1 MPFTDTIKPGGQ
13 TGAGVVNLI
22 VANLIMAIVVA
33 ATCLAAAA
41 ASATTPD
48 NTEPATPG
56 DDAAFFTDRVLP
68 IFRERCFDC
77 HSHDGE
83 INGGLALDV
92 ASGWRHGGK
101 TGPAIVPGKPE
112 ESLLIAAVRHTKRDY
127 EMPPDGDRLPAEEIA
142 TLVEWVRRG
151 AADPRTT
158 TAADAWEK
166 LYAERLGWWSLQ
178 PVTRPPVPAVRDPA
192 WPRTDIDCFILAKLE
207 AEGLQ
212 PAPEAEAHTLAR
224 RLALV
229 LTGLPPDPEITA
241 GFVADP
247 SAAAYDRL
255 VESLLAS
262 PHYGEHQARHWMDVV
277 HYADTHGYEWDVPAK
292 NAWMYRDYLV
302 RAFNADV
309 PFDRLVM
316 EQIAGD
322 MIEPRV
328 DPAIGINESIIGPM
342 ALRMGERRHGDSAG
356 YGGVTEEN
364 LADMIDTTSKAF
376 LATTVGCARC
386 HDHKLDAVAQA
397 DYYAIGGVFLS
408 TRWSVRCVDQTDPNV
423 AVIDELRDVKRSL
436 KDAIVARWRQS
447 RPAIVERL
455 RRVAV
460 DEKATA
466 FPESLAAVL
475 RRPDDP
481 SIFAA
486 EFTTEREQR
495 IAHNRTHLKLIAD
508 FTVADPKAAGGWQW
522 EGFGM
527 KHGLVADGELVVP
540 DEGDAAVLHLL
551 PAGRWSHAWSMR
563 LAGAIRSPELFARP
577 PRTLSVGYGGGHKA
591 SNALLIDRAF
601 HTERL
606 GNADRPPGS
615 FLTFTAGNFE
625 RLVGP
630 PDTADRR
637 VSLEL
642 VTKAL
647 DNNFPPRKGLG
658 GVSPADEHNPR
669 SFFGV
674 TRVYEHP
681 AGQPPL
687 DELGRLEPLF
697 AAGDADAAAGAGD
710 RDRLLDQVAARIL
723 TAVDRW
729 AAGSADAEDVLVINE
744 ALREKWLDSKALDDP
759 AVATLVARY
768 REAEKRL
775 WPDRTIGSMAEW
787 FEGRDAR
794 LAIRGSETD
803 LGAEVPRGTVRF
815 LRDSAATPPS
825 AGSGRLELAGGI
837 ASPRNP
843 LTARVYVN
851 RVWLHCFGEGLVRT
865 PDDFGHLG
873 EPPVHGAL
881 LDHLAGRFIDEGWST
896 KKLIREIVS
905 SAAWKMASSA
915 RPENVAADPENRLWH
930 HHPRRRLE
938 AEPLRDSMLAVAGR
952 LDRTL
957 GGPPIDPHRAKEDDQ
972 KRLVSGPIDGR
983 GRRSLYIKMTLMEP
997 PRFLALFN
1005 QPMPK
1010 VTVGKRDRT
1019 TVPDQA
1025 LALLNDPFVTAMA
1038 KAWAERVVGGEATSE
1053 SGRIRTMLEEALGR
1067 PARPEEVTRLATLA
1081 SASAEARGVAGAE
1094 RPTSVPLWQ
1103 DVAHAIFLTQEFSHV
1118 E

>member
-1 MPFTDTIKPGGQ
+1 MNRIFPCRRLVLLLLLLAVALAWPGLAMPAARAAEAAIP
-13 TGAGVVNLI
+13 
-22 VANLIMAIVVA
+22 VA
-33 ATCLAAAA
+33 
-41 ASATTPD
+41 
-48 NTEPATPG
+48 
-56 DDAAFFTDRVLP
+56 DAAFFNDQVLP
-68 IFRERCFDC
+68 ILRSRCFEC
-77 HSHDGE
+77 HSHDHE

-92 ASGWRHGGK
+92 KSGWQQGGQS
-101 TGPAIVPGKPE
+101 GAAVIPGKPE
-112 ESLLIAAVRHTKRDY
+112 ESLLIAAVRRTKADY
-127 EMPPDGDRLPAEEIA
+127 EMPPDEPLPDEEVA
-142 TLVEWVRRG
+142 TLVEWVARG
-151 AADPRTT
+151 APDPRRA

-166 LYAERLGWWSLQ
+166 VYAERLTWWSLQ
-178 PVTRPPVPAVRDPA
+178 PVAQTAPPPVKNSA
-192 WPRTDIDCFILAKLE
+192 WARTAIDRFILAKLE

-212 PAPEAEAHTLAR
+212 PSAEADPHTLAR

-229 LTGLPPDPEITA
+229 LTGLPPDPKLVA
-241 GFVADP
+241 AYAADP
-247 SAAAYDRL
+247 SPSAYERL
-255 VESLLAS
+255 VEALLAS

-277 HYADTHGYEWDVPAK
+277 HYSDTHGYEWDVPAK

-302 RAFNADV
+302 RAFNADL

-322 MIEPRV
+322 LIEPRV
-328 DPAIGINESIIGPM
+328 NAESGINEAIIGPM
-342 ALRMGERRHGDSAG
+342 ALRMGERRHGDSAA
-356 YGGVTEEN
+356 VDNVVEEN
-364 LADMIDTTSKAF
+364 VADMIDTTGKAF

-397 DYYAIGGVFLS
+397 DYYALAGVFLS
-408 TRWSVRCVDQTDPNV
+408 SRWSVRCVDATDPNV
-423 AVIDELRDVKRSL
+423 AVIDDLRAIKRSL
-436 KDAIVARWRQS
+436 KDALVARWRGS
-447 RPAIVERL
+447 RPLLVERL
-455 RRVAV
+455 RGVAI

-475 RRPDDP
+475 RRPGSAP
-481 SIFAA
+481 LSAVEFAA
-486 EFTTEREQR
+486 ERDRR
-495 IAHNRTHLKLIAD
+495 IAHNREHLRLIAD
-508 FTVADPKAAGGWQW
+508 FTVADPTAAGGWQW

-527 KHGLVADGELVVP
+527 QHGLVADGELVVP

-551 PAGRWSHAWSMR
+551 PAGRWSHVWSMR
-563 LAGAIRSPELFARP
+563 LAGAIRSPELFAKP
-577 PRTLSVGYGGGHKA
+577 PRTLSVGYGGGRKA
-591 SNALLIDRAF
+591 SNTLLIDRAF
-601 HTERL
+601 HSER
-606 GNADRPPGS
+606 GDNVGRAPGS
-615 FLTFTAGNFE
+615 VLTFTAGNFE

-637 VSLEL
+637 VSLEI

-647 DNNFPPRKGLG
+647 DNNFPPRVGLG
-658 GVSPADEHNPR
+658 GVTAADIQDPR

-681 AGQPPL
+681 AGKPPL
-687 DELGRLEPLF
+687 DALGRLEPLF
-697 AAGDADAAAGAGD
+697 VAAAAAD
-710 RDRLLDQVAARIL
+710 RDRLIDRVASRIL
-723 TAVDRW
+723 AAVDRW
-729 AAGSADAEDVLVINE
+729 AAGSADAEDVLVVNE
-744 ALREKWLDSKALDDP
+744 ALKEKWLDATALDDP
-759 AVATLVARY
+759 AIASLVARY
-768 REAEKRL
+768 RETEKRL
-775 WPDRTIGSMAEW
+775 QPDRTIGSMADW

-794 LAIRGSETD
+794 LAIRGSATD

-815 LRDSAATPPS
+815 LRDAAATPPS
-825 AGSGRLELAGGI
+825 AASGRQELAQGI

-881 LDHLAGRFIDEGWST
+881 LDHLAGRFIEEGWST

-905 SAAWKMASSA
+905 SDAWRMASDA

-952 LDRTL
+952 LDRSL
-957 GGPPIDPHRAKEDDQ
+957 GGPPIDPHRTREDAE
-972 KRLVSGPIDGR
+972 KRLVSGPVDGR
-983 GRRSLYIKMTLMEP
+983 GRRSLYIKMTLMDP

-1025 LALLNDPFVTAMA
+1025 LALLNDPVVTAMA
-1038 KAWAERVVGGEATSE
+1038 KAWAERVVSGESTSE

-1067 PARPEEVTRLATLA
+1067 PARPEEVTRLAA
-1081 SASAEARGVAGAE
+1081 VAAASAEARGVEASA
-1094 RPTSVPLWQ
+1094 RLASVPLWQ
-1103 DVAHAIFLTQEFSHV
+1103 DLAHAIFLTQEFSHV

>member
-1 MPFTDTIKPGGQ
+1 
-13 TGAGVVNLI
+13 
-22 VANLIMAIVVA
+22 
-33 ATCLAAAA
+33 
-41 ASATTPD
+41 
-48 NTEPATPG
+48 
-56 DDAAFFTDRVLP
+56 
-68 IFRERCFDC
+68 
-77 HSHDGE
+77 
-83 INGGLALDV
+83 
-92 ASGWRHGGK
+92 
-101 TGPAIVPGKPE
+101 
-112 ESLLIAAVRHTKRDY
+112 
-127 EMPPDGDRLPAEEIA
+127 
-142 TLVEWVRRG
+142 
-151 AADPRTT
+151 
-158 TAADAWEK
+158 
-166 LYAERLGWWSLQ
+166 
-178 PVTRPPVPAVRDPA
+178 
-192 WPRTDIDCFILAKLE
+192 
-207 AEGLQ
+207 
-212 PAPEAEAHTLAR
+212 
-224 RLALV
+224 
-229 LTGLPPDPEITA
+229 
-241 GFVADP
+241 
-247 SAAAYDRL
+247 
-255 VESLLAS
+255 
-262 PHYGEHQARHWMDVV
+262 MDVV
-277 HYADTHGYEWDVPAK
+277 HYSDTHGYEWDVPAK

-302 RAFNADV
+302 RAFNADL
-309 PFDRLVM
+309 PYDRLVM

-328 DPAIGINESIIGPM
+328 DPATGINEALVGPM
-342 ALRMGERRHGDSAG
+342 ALRMGERRHGDSASVDN
-356 YGGVTEEN
+356 VTEEN
-364 LADMIDTTSKAF
+364 LFDMVDTTSKAF

-397 DYYAIGGVFLS
+397 DYYALGGVFLS
-408 TRWSVRCVDQTDPNV
+408 SRWSVRCVDATDPNV
-423 AVIDELRDVKRSL
+423 AVIDDLRGMKRSL
-436 KDAIVARWRQS
+436 KQALVARWRQS
-447 RPAIVERL
+447 RPLLVERL
-455 RRVAV
+455 RGVALN
-460 DEKATA
+460 DKATA

-475 RRPDDP
+475 QRPASAP
-481 SIFAA
+481 LSAA
-486 EFTTEREQR
+486 DFTAERDRR
-495 IAHNRTHLKLIAD
+495 IAHNREYLRLIAD
-508 FTVADPKAAGGWQW
+508 FTVADPRAAGGWQW

-577 PRTLSVGYGGGHKA
+577 PRTISVGYGG
-591 SNALLIDRAF
+591 SRMSSYTLLIDRAF
-601 HTERL
+601 HSERIKYA
-606 GNADRPPGS
+606 NHYPGS
-615 FLTFTAGNFE
+615 FLTFTVGNFE

-637 VSLEL
+637 VSLEI

-647 DNNFPPRKGLG
+647 DNNFPGRVGLPG
-658 GVSPADEHNPR
+658 ANDEKDPR
-669 SFFGV
+669 SWFGV

-681 AGQPPL
+681 EGKLPL
-687 DELGRLEPLF
+687 DQLGRLESIF
-697 AAGDADAAAGAGD
+697 DGGAVPVSD
-710 RDRLLDQVAARIL
+710 RDQLIDRVAARIL

-744 ALREKWLDSKALDDP
+744 ALKEKWLDATALDDP
-759 AVATLVARY
+759 VVATLVARY

-775 WPDRTIGSMAEW
+775 QPDRTIGSMAEW

-794 LAIRGSETD
+794 LAIRGSATD
-803 LGAEVPRGTVRF
+803 LGDEVPRGTIRF

-825 AGSGRLELAGGI
+825 AASGRLELAKGI

-881 LDHLAGRFIDEGWST
+881 LDHLAGRFIEEGWST

-957 GGPPIDPHRAKEDDQ
+957 GGPPIDPHRAKEDPER
-972 KRLVSGPIDGR
+972 RLVSGPIDGC
-983 GRRSLYIKMTLMEP
+983 GRRSLYVKMTLMEP

-1005 QPMPK
+1005 QPMPR

-1025 LALLNDPFVTAMA
+1025 LALLNDPFVIAMA
-1038 KAWAERVVGGEATSE
+1038 KAWAERVAAGSTTSE
-1053 SGRIRTMLEEALGR
+1053 DGRIAAMLEEALLR
-1067 PARPEEVTRLATLA
+1067 PARPEEVAWLMSVAAAAAKT
-1081 SASAEARGVAGAE
+1081 RGVTAAD
-1094 RPTSVPLWQ
+1094 RLTSVPLWQ
-1103 DVAHAIFLTQEFSHV
+1103 DVAHSIFLTQEFSHV

>member
-1 MPFTDTIKPGGQ
+1 MCR
-13 TGAGVVNLI
+13 
-22 VANLIMAIVVA
+22 A
-33 ATCLAAAA
+33 ATGLVPGLLLLGFACSIGV
-41 ASATTPD
+41 ASTP
-48 NTEPATPG
+48 E
-56 DDAAFFTDRVLP
+56 DAAFFNDRVLP
-68 IFRERCFDC
+68 ILRSRCFEC
-77 HSHDGE
+77 HAHDQE

-92 ASGWRHGGK
+92 KSGWQQGGQS
-101 TGPAIVPGKPE
+101 GAAVIPGKPE
-112 ESLLIAAVRHTKRDY
+112 ESLLIAAVRRTKADY
-127 EMPPDGDRLPAEEIA
+127 EMPPDGPLAADEVA
-142 TLVEWVRRG
+142 TLVEWVARG
-151 AADPRTT
+151 APDPRKA

-166 LYAERLGWWSLQ
+166 VYAERLEWWSLQ
-178 PVTRPPVPAVRDPA
+178 PLSQPAPPPVKAA
-192 WPRTDIDCFILAKLE
+192 EWARTAIDRFILAKLE
-207 AEGLQ
+207 AEGLE
-212 PAPEAEAHTLAR
+212 PAAEADPHSLAR

-229 LTGLPPDPEITA
+229 LTGLPPDPKLVA
-241 GFVADP
+241 AYVADP
-247 SAAAYDRL
+247 SPAGYERL
-255 VESLLAS
+255 VEAILAS

-277 HYADTHGYEWDVPAK
+277 HYSDTHGYEWDVPAK

-302 RAFNADV
+302 RAFNADL

-322 MIEPRV
+322 LIEPRV
-328 DPAIGINESIIGPM
+328 EAATGINEAIIGPM
-342 ALRMGERRHGDSAG
+342 ALRMGERRHGDSAMVDN
-356 YGGVTEEN
+356 VTEEN

-397 DYYAIGGVFLS
+397 DYYALAGVFLS
-408 TRWSVRCVDQTDPNV
+408 SRWSVRCVDATDPNL
-423 AVIDELRDVKRSL
+423 AVIDDLRGIKGSL
-436 KDAIVARWRQS
+436 VDSLAARWRQS
-447 RPAIVERL
+447 RPLLVERL
-455 RRVAV
+455 RGVAT

-466 FPESLAAVL
+466 FPGSLGAIL
-475 RRPDDP
+475 RRPAAAP
-481 SIFAA
+481 LSAAEFAA
-486 EFTTEREQR
+486 ERERR
-495 IAHNRTHLKLIAD
+495 IAHNREHLNLIAD
-508 FTVADPKAAGGWQW
+508 FTVADPTAAGGWQW

-527 KHGLVADGELVVP
+527 KHGLVANGELVVP

-577 PRTLSVGYGGGHKA
+577 PRTISVGYGGGRKA
-591 SNALLIDRAF
+591 SHSLLIDRAF

-606 GNADRPPGS
+606 KNGDRLPGS

-637 VSLEL
+637 VSLEI
-642 VTKAL
+642 VTKPL
-647 DNNFPPRKGLG
+647 DNNFPPRVGLG
-658 GVSPADEHNPR
+658 GVTASDIRDPR
-669 SFFGV
+669 SWCGV

-681 AGQPPL
+681 AGKPPL
-687 DELGRLEPLF
+687 DELGLLESIF
-697 AAGDADAAAGAGD
+697 DGGAAPANRDQLID
-710 RDRLLDQVAARIL
+710 RVAARIL
-723 TAVDRW
+723 AAVDRW
-729 AAGSADAEDVLVINE
+729 AAGSADGEDVLVINE
-744 ALREKWLDSKALDDP
+744 ALEEKWLDATALDDP
-759 AVATLVARY
+759 AIAMLVARY
-768 REAEKRL
+768 RQTEKRL
-775 WPDRTIGSMAEW
+775 QPDRTIGSMAEW

-794 LAIRGSETD
+794 LAIRGSATD
-803 LGAEVPRGTVRF
+803 LGTEVPRGTVRF

-825 AGSGRLELAGGI
+825 AASGRLELARGI

-873 EPPVHGAL
+873 EPPAHGEL
-881 LDHLAGRFIDEGWST
+881 LDQLAIRFIDEGWST
-896 KKLIREIVS
+896 KKLIRALVS
-905 SAAWKMASSA
+905 SAAWKMASDA

-938 AEPLRDSMLAVAGR
+938 AEPLRDSILAVAGR

-957 GGPPIDPHRAKEDDQ
+957 GGPPIDPYRTQEDGA
-972 KRLVSGPIDGR
+972 KRLVSGPVDGR
-983 GRRSLYIKMTLMEP
+983 GRRSLYIKMTLMDP

-1053 SGRIRTMLEEALGR
+1053 RGRISAMLEEAVGR
-1067 PARPEEVTRLATLA
+1067 PARPAEVARLAA
-1081 SASAEARGVAGAE
+1081 VAAASAEARGVAAAD

>member
-1 MPFTDTIKPGGQ
+1 MDKLGPCRSAVILALAISWPGP
-13 TGAGVVNLI
+13 
-22 VANLIMAIVVA
+22 AIFSARA
-33 ATCLAAAA
+33 AEA
-41 ASATTPD
+41 ASTP
-48 NTEPATPG
+48 E
-56 DDAAFFTDRVLP
+56 DAAFFTDRVLP
-68 IFRERCFDC
+68 ILRERCFEC
-77 HSHDGE
+77 HSHDHE

-92 ASGWRHGGK
+92 KSGWQQGGQS
-101 TGPAIVPGKPE
+101 GAAVIPGKPE
-112 ESLLIAAVRHTKRDY
+112 ESLLIAAVRRTKADY
-127 EMPPDGDRLPAEEIA
+127 EMPPDGPLAADEVA
-142 TLVEWVRRG
+142 TLVEWVARG
-151 AADPRTT
+151 APDPRKA

-166 LYAERLGWWSLQ
+166 VYAERLTWWSLQ
-178 PVTRPPVPAVRDPA
+178 PLARPAPPPVKAA
-192 WPRTDIDCFILAKLE
+192 EWARTAIDRFVLAKLE

-212 PAPEAEAHTLAR
+212 PAAEADSHTLAR

-229 LTGLPPDPEITA
+229 LTGLPPDPKLVA
-241 GFVADP
+241 AYVADP
-247 SAAAYDRL
+247 SPAGYERL
-255 VESLLAS
+255 VEAILAS

-277 HYADTHGYEWDVPAK
+277 HYSDTHGYEWDVPAK

-328 DPAIGINESIIGPM
+328 DPATGINEAIIGPM

-364 LADMIDTTSKAF
+364 LADMIDTTGKAF

-397 DYYAIGGVFLS
+397 DYYAVGGVFLS
-408 TRWSVRCVDQTDPNV
+408 SRWSVRCVDATDPNV
-423 AVIDELRDVKRSL
+423 AVIDDLRGIKRSL
-436 KDAIVARWRQS
+436 KESLVARWRQS
-447 RPAIVERL
+447 RPLLVERL
-455 RRVAV
+455 RGVAI

-475 RRPDDP
+475 RRPASAP
-481 SIFAA
+481 LSAAEFAA
-486 EFTTEREQR
+486 ERDRR
-495 IAHNRTHLKLIAD
+495 IAHNREHLRLIAD
-508 FTVADPKAAGGWQW
+508 FTSADPTAAGGWQW

-527 KHGLVADGELVVP
+527 NHGLVADGELVVP
-540 DEGDAAVLHLL
+540 DEGDAAVVHLL

-563 LAGAIRSPELFARP
+563 LAGAIRSPELFAKP
-577 PRTLSVGYGGGHKA
+577 PRTLSVGYGGGRKA

-606 GNADRPPGS
+606 NNGDRPPGS
-615 FLTFTAGNFE
+615 FRTFTAGKFE

-637 VSLEL
+637 VSLEI

-647 DNNFPPRKGLG
+647 DNYFPPRVGLG
-658 GVSPADEHNPR
+658 GVTAADIQDPR
-669 SFFGV
+669 SWFGV

-681 AGQPPL
+681 EGKPPL
-687 DELGRLEPLF
+687 DELGRLESIF
-697 AAGDADAAAGAGD
+697 DGAAGPVAARDQVID
-710 RDRLLDQVAARIL
+710 RVAARIL
-723 TAVDRW
+723 AAVDRW
-729 AAGSADAEDVLVINE
+729 GAGSADGEDVLVINE
-744 ALREKWLDSKALDDP
+744 ALREKWLDATALDDP
-759 AVATLVARY
+759 AIATLVARY
-768 REAEKRL
+768 RETEKRL
-775 WPDRTIGSMAEW
+775 QPDRTIGSMAEW

-873 EPPVHGAL
+873 EQPVHGAL
-881 LDHLAGRFIDEGWST
+881 LDHLAGRFIEEGWST
-896 KKLIREIVS
+896 KQLIREIVS

-957 GGPPIDPHRAKEDDQ
+957 GGPPIDPHRTQEDGA

-983 GRRSLYIKMTLMEP
+983 GRRSLYTKMTLMDP

-1038 KAWAERVVGGEATSE
+1038 KAWAERVVGGGAASE
-1053 SGRIRTMLEEALGR
+1053 TGRIRAMLEEALGR
-1067 PARPEEVTRLATLA
+1067 PARPEDVTRLATLA
-1081 SASAEARGVAGAE
+1081 SAAAEARGVEASARLE
-1094 RPTSVPLWQ
+1094 SVPLWQ

>member
-1 MPFTDTIKPGGQ
+1 MHRVVILTMLSAAVATAMPT
-13 TGAGVVNLI
+13 AR
-22 VANLIMAIVVA
+22 AAEAAVA
-33 ATCLAAAA
+33 A
-41 ASATTPD
+41 
-48 NTEPATPG
+48 
-56 DDAAFFTDRVLP
+56 DDAAFFNDRVLP
-68 IFRERCFDC
+68 ILQSRCFEC
-77 HSHDGE
+77 HSHDHE

-92 ASGWRHGGK
+92 KSGWQQGGQS
-101 TGPAIVPGKPE
+101 GAAVIPGRPE
-112 ESLLIAAVRHTKRDY
+112 ESLLIAAVRRTKTDY
-127 EMPPDGDRLPAEEIA
+127 EMPPDEPLPAEEVA
-142 TLVEWVRRG
+142 TLVEWVARG
-151 AADPRTT
+151 APDPRKA

-166 LYAERLGWWSLQ
+166 VYAERLKWWSLQ
-178 PVTRPPVPAVRDPA
+178 PVTQPALPPVKTAGWA
-192 WPRTDIDCFILAKLE
+192 RTDIDRFILAKLE
-207 AEGLQ
+207 AQGLE
-212 PAPEAEAHTLAR
+212 PAAEADPHSLAR
-224 RLALV
+224 RLALA
-229 LTGLPPDPEITA
+229 LTGLPPDPKLVA
-241 GFVADP
+241 AFAADP
-247 SAAAYDRL
+247 SPAAYDRL
-255 VESLLAS
+255 VEAILAS

-277 HYADTHGYEWDVPAK
+277 HYSDTHGYEWDVPAK

-328 DPAIGINESIIGPM
+328 DPATGINEALIGPM
-342 ALRMGERRHGDSAG
+342 ALRMGERRHGDSAA
-356 YGGVTEEN
+356 VDNVVEEN
-364 LADMIDTTSKAF
+364 VADMVDTTGKAF

-397 DYYAIGGVFLS
+397 DYYAVGGVFLS
-408 TRWSVRCVDQTDPNV
+408 SRWSVRCVDATDPNV
-423 AVIDELRDVKRSL
+423 AIIDDLRAIKRSL
-436 KDAIVARWRQS
+436 KDALVARWRGA
-447 RPAIVERL
+447 RPLLVERL
-455 RRVAV
+455 RGVAI
-460 DEKATA
+460 DEKAAA
-466 FPESLAAVL
+466 FPESLGGVL
-475 RRPDDP
+475 RRPASAP
-481 SIFAA
+481 LSAA
-486 EFTTEREQR
+486 EFTAERERR
-495 IAHNRTHLKLIAD
+495 IAHNREHLNLIAD

-527 KHGLVADGELVVP
+527 KHGLVADGELVVS
-540 DEGDAAVLHLL
+540 DEGDAAVFHLL
-551 PAGRWSHAWSMR
+551 PAGRWSHVWSMR

-577 PRTLSVGYGGGHKA
+577 PRTMSVGYGGGRKA

-601 HTERL
+601 HSER
-606 GNADRPPGS
+606 GDNVGRPPGS
-615 FLTFTAGNFE
+615 VLTFTAGNFE

-637 VSLEL
+637 VYLEI

-647 DNNFPPRKGLG
+647 DNNFPPRVGLG
-658 GVSPADEHNPR
+658 GVGNADIQDPR
-669 SFFGV
+669 SWFGV

-681 AGQPPL
+681 AGKPPL
-687 DELGRLEPLF
+687 DELGRLESIFDGVGVLV
-697 AAGDADAAAGAGD
+697 ANRDQLID
-710 RDRLLDQVAARIL
+710 RVATRIL
-723 TAVDRW
+723 AAVDRW
-729 AAGSADAEDVLVINE
+729 AAGAADAEDVLVINE
-744 ALREKWLDSKALDDP
+744 ALKEKWLDATALDEP
-759 AVATLVARY
+759 AIAMFVSRY
-768 REAEKRL
+768 RQAEKRL
-775 WPDRTIGSMAEW
+775 QADRTVGSMADW

-794 LAIRGSETD
+794 LAIRGSATD
-803 LGAEVPRGTVRF
+803 LGDEVPRGTVRF

-825 AGSGRLELAGGI
+825 AGSGRLEVAQGI

-873 EPPVHGAL
+873 EPPVHGPL
-881 LDHLAGRFIDEGWST
+881 LDYLASRFIEEGWST
-896 KKLIREIVS
+896 KKLVRAIVS
-905 SAAWKMASSA
+905 SAAWKMASDA
-915 RPENVAADPENRLWH
+915 RPENVAVDPENRLWH

-957 GGPPIDPHRAKEDDQ
+957 GGPPIDPHRTKEDAA
-972 KRLVSGPIDGR
+972 KRLVSGPVDGR

-1005 QPMPK
+1005 QPMPR

-1019 TVPDQA
+1019 TVPEQA

-1053 SGRIRTMLEEALGR
+1053 TSRIQAMLEEALRR
-1067 PARPEEVTRLATLA
+1067 PARPEEVARLAA
-1081 SASAEARGVAGAE
+1081 VAAASAEARGVETAA
-1094 RPTSVPLWQ
+1094 RLASVPLWQ